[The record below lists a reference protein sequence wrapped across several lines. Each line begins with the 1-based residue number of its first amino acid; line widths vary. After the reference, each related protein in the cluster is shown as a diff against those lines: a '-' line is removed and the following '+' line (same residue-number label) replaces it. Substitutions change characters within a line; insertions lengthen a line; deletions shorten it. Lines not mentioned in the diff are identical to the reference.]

1 MKNTLIVGLL
11 LLVVASLSSCGTKS
25 TDTARPAENPIT
37 TFLSS
42 TSAVVSGIRSSG
54 PWELGLVFSPSVAG
68 KLTQVGSKMPEPGTY
83 RIIVWDN
90 DTKAVLRQKTVEQTA
105 PDKLTLESIESLPL
119 TANKNYVISINSQS
133 GGTNKKYAYASKTGG
148 GDFMPF
154 SKGSVLI
161 LNSTYSAV
169 STATFPSQSG
179 SVKSEFYGFADLTFI
194 PD

>member
-11 LLVVASLSSCGTKS
+11 LLGAASLTGCSKS
-25 TDTARPAENPIT
+25 TDTAKPAENPIT

-42 TSAVVSGIRSSG
+42 TTAVTSGTRLG
-54 PWELGLVFSPSVAG
+54 LYELGIVFNSSVAG
-68 KLTQVGSKMPEPGTY
+68 KLTQVGSKMPDPGSY

-105 PDKLTLESIESLPL
+105 PDNLTLESIESLPL

-133 GGTNKKYAYASKTGG
+133 GGVTKKYAYASKKGG

-154 SKGSVLI
+154 VKGNILI
-161 LNSTYSAV
+161 LNSMYSSV
-169 STATFPSQSG
+169 STATFPNAAAN
-179 SVKSEFYGFADLTFI
+179 VKYEFYGYPEFTFI